1 MRDRLLRHTHTHFPS
16 FFVVSLSPS
25 PLFPSTKRKER
36 KVSDEEN
43 GASKKAHW
51 EWKKRERERERRR
64 VAVRGARGEREN
76 HTKDEGRMGCGG
88 KRERRGGGGRRRG
101 WCHSLC
107 WIPPQ
112 PLSPLSEDG
121 GGRGGVNSP

>member
-1 MRDRLLRHTHTHFPS
+1 MRDRLLRHTHTHIFPS

-88 KRERRGGGGRRRG
+88 KRERRGGGGRTG
-101 WCHSLC
+101 
-107 WIPPQ
+107 
-112 PLSPLSEDG
+112 
-121 GGRGGVNSP
+121 